1 MIYQLFILDRL
12 VGLWLKILN
21 SAIVM
26 GLYYGFLTTFSI
38 GPSYLFL
45 IRARVM
51 DKGTETEIAAT
62 TGFITGQLMMF
73 ISIYYAPLHLALIR
87 PHTITVLTLP
97 YLFFNFVYKNNKHYY
112 SADSHFYLDLDYGY
126 KNPNSIRKFRI
137 YKVFFN
143 NLFFQLS
150 NPLLFPSSILLRLMN
165 IYLFRSNNKLLFL
178 TSSFLGWLIG
188 HIFLMKCIGLILL
201 VWSKQKN
208 SIKSKLTMRFDKYIL
223 LQLRNYAEH
232 RFHIYILILMKS

>member
-1 MIYQLFILDRL
+1 MIYQSFILDRL
-12 VGLWLKILN
+12 VVLCLKILN

-51 DKGTETEIAAT
+51 DKGTETEITAT

-87 PHTITVLTLP
+87 PHTIIVLTLP
-97 YLFFNFVYKNNKHYY
+97 YLFFNFVYKKNKHYY

-126 KNPNSIRKFRI
+126 KNPNSIRKKI
-137 YKVFFN
+137 
-143 NLFFQLS
+143 
-150 NPLLFPSSILLRLMN
+150 
-165 IYLFRSNNKLLFL
+165 
-178 TSSFLGWLIG
+178 
-188 HIFLMKCIGLILL
+188 
-201 VWSKQKN
+201 
-208 SIKSKLTMRFDKYIL
+208 
-223 LQLRNYAEH
+223 
-232 RFHIYILILMKS
+232 